1 VRPIVLASPIT
12 TPNLVVV
19 DSESST
25 QEHVIREL
33 TERLVSEGR
42 VTNSDAFV
50 AEVLRRE
57 ELLATGIQGGIAIPH
72 AQSSSVT
79 TPSVAVAT
87 SESGIPFGAP
97 DGPAHLVFLIAVP
110 TDADDIHLQILA
122 AIARRVTREDFRDAL
137 RSAPDSAF
145 IADVMSKEVQQ

>member
-1 VRPIVLASPIT
+1 VRPIVLAAPIT

-25 QEHVIREL
+25 QEQIIREL
-33 TERLVSEGR
+33 TKRLVFEGR
-42 VTNSDAFV
+42 VTDSDAFV

-57 ELLATGIQGGIAIPH
+57 ELMATGIQGGIGIPH

-110 TDADDIHLQILA
+110 TDADESHLQILA

-137 RSAPDSAF
+137 RFATDPVF
-145 IADVMSKEVQQ
+145 IADVLSTEVQP

>member
-1 VRPIVLASPIT
+1 MRPIVLAAPIT

-25 QEHVIREL
+25 QEQIIREL
-33 TERLVSEGR
+33 TKRLVFEGR
-42 VTNSDAFV
+42 VTDSDAFV

-57 ELLATGIQGGIAIPH
+57 ELMATGIQGGIGIPH

-110 TDADDIHLQILA
+110 TDADESHLQILA

-137 RSAPDSAF
+137 RFATDPVF
-145 IADVMSKEVQQ
+145 IADVLSTEVQP